1 MPESNEI
8 KVNQLLRATE
18 KFLASSRTCLSLK
31 AATGILRTAK
41 ESVIAAMVYPHCVG
55 DKLNSLQIILA
66 ARKIN
71 SRSYATTTQIIQQ
84 ITNDTQEWR

>member
-1 MPESNEI
+1 MKI
-8 KVNQLLRATE
+8 
-18 KFLASSRTCLSLK
+18 FLYLIRDCYWSCELK
-31 AATGILRTAK
+31 
-41 ESVIAAMVYPHCVG
+41 MYG